1 MFSYAASLATA
12 TMGAAAV
19 AAGAVVMEP
28 AGTALE
34 PASGEAL
41 GSAAAVAAAAEW
53 V

>member
-28 AGTALE
+28 AGTAL
-34 PASGEAL
+34 
-41 GSAAAVAAAAEW
+41 GSAVAAAAKW